1 MGNETNLENWA
12 ARERLRWVEVALWWR
27 GWVGRGDL
35 RTVFGLSSAQASS
48 DLQRYAE
55 LNPGAMSYQT
65 SRKRYESGARM
76 RCVLHE
82 PDFEEGLLFLE
93 GESEESVRWSRL
105 QAGGSIEG
113 TSSRIATLELPRREA
128 DPAVARRMVLAAI
141 EGRTVKVNY
150 HSVASSTA
158 RKRSLVPRGFGWDGH
173 RWHTR
178 AWCCENEGWRDFV
191 LGRIE
196 KADWPGEVI
205 VELPEDEEWTRF
217 EVMQLRINPKLKA
230 AAREALRLD
239 YGLAGDLLEIR
250 VRAAMKPY
258 LLAGLFLDE
267 ESGRNLPRHFVLG
280 E

>member
-12 ARERLRWVEVALWWR
+12 ARERLRWVEVTLWWR
-27 GWVGRGDL
+27 GWVGRSDL
-35 RTVFGLSSAQASS
+35 RALFGISAAQASS

-55 LNPGAMSYQT
+55 LNPSAMSYQT
-65 SRKRYESGARM
+65 SRKRYESGPRM

-82 PDFEEGLLFLE
+82 PQLGEGLGFLE
-93 GESEESVRWSRL
+93 EDWDGGTPGVFGNAKSEGHPTVERV
-105 QAGGSIEG
+105 
-113 TSSRIATLELPRREA
+113 ATLELPRRRA
-128 DPAVARRMVLAAI
+128 KPAIARRMVLAAI
-141 EGRTVKVNY
+141 EGREVKVNY
-150 HSVASSTA
+150 YSVASGTA

-178 AWCCENEGWRDFV
+178 AWCCENEEWRDFV

-196 KADWPGEVI
+196 SVEWPGEVRE
-205 VELPEDEEWTRF
+205 ELPKDEAWCRI
-217 EVMQLRINPKLKA
+217 EVIQLVINPKLKKES
-230 AAREALRLD
+230 REALRLD
-239 YGLAGDLLEIR
+239 YGLTGEVLELR